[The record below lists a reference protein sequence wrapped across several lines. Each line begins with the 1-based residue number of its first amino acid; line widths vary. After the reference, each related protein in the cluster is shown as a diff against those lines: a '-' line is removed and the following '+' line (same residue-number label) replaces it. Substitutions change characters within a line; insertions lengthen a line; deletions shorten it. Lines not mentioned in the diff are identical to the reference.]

1 MDMRPETVPGMGAR
15 GTFRVEFAPSLTLEA
30 RIARQLHQTVHR
42 LASRAARRYHW
53 VGYPEL
59 MQFGSEHALKLCHR
73 FDPSRASFGTFIHRS
88 VASAMR
94 RRAHQLQ
101 HDAAR
106 LVPDVVSCDDLPAD
120 YITPSP
126 EQRALDLERHCE
138 LSRQVSEALR
148 DLAAKDVELV
158 RRVLIEDQSIA
169 DAARE
174 LELDY
179 NAAHYRLRMSKEK
192 LKRRLARAGV
202 GG

>member
-1 MDMRPETVPGMGAR
+1 MDMRTETVPSLGAR
-15 GTFRVEFAPSLTLEA
+15 GTCRAEMDSVFTLES

-42 LASRAARRYHW
+42 LATRAARRYHW

-59 MQFGSEHALKLCHR
+59 LQFGSEHALKLCHR

-88 VASAMR
+88 VATAMR
-94 RRAHQLQ
+94 RRAQQLQ

-106 LVPDVVSCDDLPAD
+106 LVPDVVSCDDLPDD
-120 YITPSP
+120 YISPSA
-126 EQRALDLERHCE
+126 EHRALEFERNVE
-138 LSRQVSEALR
+138 LSRQVSDALR
-148 DLAAKDVELV
+148 DLAPKDVELL
-158 RRVLIEDQSIA
+158 RRVLIEDQSLA
-169 DAARE
+169 EAARE

-179 NAAHYRLRMSKEK
+179 NAAHYRLKMSREK